1 MFRTAAYYLVGAWV
15 TLQVCELIFEVLG
28 FSSAAMQFVLAA
40 AITGFPVAFFFGWK
54 YDITKEG
61 IKRTPSIPED
71 EQDANLSLKRVDYL
85 ILSTLVALAVIT
97 ALKMPLPET
106 IQPKFQAVPEN
117 SIAILPFEVCDS
129 QDLDFLVGAGIA
141 AEVLNRLAERAKL
154 KVLARASSFAFAGF
168 GLPMPQ
174 IAESLGVQHVLTGVV
189 CRDNDRLTLTAELSD
204 AKGFVVWGGNHT
216 QAVSPSGKITQTLAS
231 AVATEVAAELGDL
244 IPTKAD
250 ALMDKLAYEQL
261 LIGREHNARG
271 NEQEARASFEQALE
285 KQPNYAEAQYEIA
298 LLELKGLDDLE
309 QYGTGMENARS
320 RIVRAET
327 LVRQQL
333 EYDAGSAHT
342 HYVAGRIISAMA
354 YLDEELL
361 YRYSADL
368 DEEEI
373 AIQKASINDRMAEAE
388 QHYRTSIRINPTLS
402 ETYSRL
408 AGVVDDANE
417 ALEIYEQAQIR
428 DPFNVGFNINIAKDW
443 ANQGRYRQAIELLDR
458 FKVLPEIPSRIWF
471 HQLELA
477 HFWGY
482 PAEKSAMLIE
492 MLQEDPGAFTNRLN
506 RWHAWWFISD
516 LAQLGLFEEA
526 EAWKARIENIP
537 ITNMMREGGLEG
549 YREIIGTQDEIV
561 RRRQQ
566 RLAAMS
572 NMKVLDAWSV
582 LSTMWVTALTSAGEL
597 ERAIELMQ
605 SIQHAP
611 SWQSQSRLFLAAL
624 LQLVGRNDEAAPML
638 EDLVADLETT
648 VAAGNRNPTQL
659 VYLAEAYARQQRD
672 EEAIDMLQKAVDY
685 HWRGMTIMGRLARC
699 GMDEP
704 LFYVDSYMPL
714 EFDQFNNSPT
724 TRLKGNP
731 RVIAL
736 CEQVEADLE
745 QQANRIRTMLA
756 QHDFDELLA
765 PLMAMVEEAAT
776 GTQ

>member
-1 MFRTAAYYLVGAWV
+1 
-15 TLQVCELIFEVLG
+15 
-28 FSSAAMQFVLAA
+28 
-40 AITGFPVAFFFGWK
+40 
-54 YDITKEG
+54 
-61 IKRTPSIPED
+61 
-71 EQDANLSLKRVDYL
+71 
-85 ILSTLVALAVIT
+85 
-97 ALKMPLPET
+97 MPLPET

-117 SIAILPFEVCDS
+117 SIAILPFEVCDG
-129 QDLDFLVGAGIA
+129 QDLNFLVGAGIA
-141 AEVLNRLAERAKL
+141 TEVLNRLAERARL
-154 KVLARASSFAFAGF
+154 KVLGRASSFAFAGF

-189 CRDNDRLTLTAELSD
+189 CRDNNRLTLSAELSD
-204 AKGFVVWGGNHT
+204 AKGFVIWGGNHT
-216 QAVSPSGKITQTLAS
+216 QVVSPSGKITQTLAS
-231 AVATEVAAELGDL
+231 VVATEVAAELGDL
-244 IPTKAD
+244 IPAKAD

-271 NEQEARASFEQALE
+271 DKQQARAAFERALE

-298 LLELKGLDDLE
+298 LLELKGLDDVD
-309 QYGTGMENARS
+309 QQGTGVENARS
-320 RIVRAET
+320 LAVRAET
-327 LVRQQL
+327 LVKQQL
-333 EYDAGSAHT
+333 EYDAGSAHA

-354 YLDEELL
+354 YLDDELL
-361 YRYSADL
+361 YRHSADL

-373 AIQKASINDRMAEAE
+373 AAQKASINNRWAEAE
-388 QHYRTSIRINPTLS
+388 QHYRISIRINPTVS

-408 AGVVDDANE
+408 AGVVDADE

-428 DPFNVGFNINIAKDW
+428 DPFNVGLNINIARNW
-443 ANQGRYRQAIELLDR
+443 AKRGRYQQAIELLER

-477 HFWGY
+477 HYWGY

-492 MLQEDPGAFTNRLN
+492 MLQQDPGAFTNRLN
-506 RWHAWWFISD
+506 RWHAWWFVSD
-516 LAQLGLFEEA
+516 LAQLGLLEEA

-537 ITNMMREGGLEG
+537 ITKWMRIGGLEG
-549 YREIIGTQDEIV
+549 YWMVTESHDEAV
-561 RRRQQ
+561 SRHQQ
-566 RLAAMS
+566 RLAAMG
-572 NMKVLDAWSV
+572 NTQVLNAWTV
-582 LSTMWVTALTSAGEL
+582 LSTMLVTDLISMGEL
-597 ERAIELMQ
+597 ERAIKLMQ

-611 SWQSQSRLFLAAL
+611 KWHSQSRLFLVAL
-624 LQLVGRNDEAAPML
+624 LQLVGRDTEASPVL
-638 EDLVADLETT
+638 EELVADLETT
-648 VAAGNRNPTQL
+648 VAAGNRNPEQL

-699 GMDEP
+699 GTDEP

-745 QQANRIRTMLA
+745 QQTNRIRTMLA
-756 QHDFDELLA
+756 QHDFEELLA
-765 PLMAMVEEAAT
+765 PLMAMAEDAVA
-776 GTQ
+776 GKQ